1 MARKVTKAVIP
12 VAGLASRLLP
22 ATKAVPKAML
32 PVVDKP
38 VIQYI
43 VEEAAASGIEEV
55 IVVSSRGQH
64 SIEDHFDRYF
74 ELETRLNLAGKTAAL
89 EEVMKPASLVNMV
102 FVRQPEPLG
111 NGHAVLCAR
120 QLVGNEPF
128 AMLWGDDFVAPGPSG
143 EPCLTQMLRAFDKYD
158 SSILAAMRVPPEE
171 CNKYGMI
178 AADPVDERTL
188 RVHGIVEKP
197 AIDNSPS
204 DLAQVKGCILT
215 PEIFEILAR
224 TPAQKGNEIWLM
236 DAIQALI
243 ALQPVYAYIFEGRR
257 FDTGNAL
264 DYLKTNIE
272 VSLTRPDLAAALKTY
287 LRELVA
293 RLAGETG

>member
-12 VAGLASRLLP
+12 AAGLGSRLLP

-32 PVVDKP
+32 PIIDKP

-43 VEEAAASGIEEV
+43 VEEAAESGIEEV
-55 IVVSSRGQH
+55 IVVTSRGQQA
-64 SIEDHFDRYF
+64 IEDHFDRYF
-74 ELETRLNLAGKTAAL
+74 ELEARLGQAGKTGPL
-89 EEVMKPASLVNMV
+89 EAVIKPAKLANMV

-120 QLVGNEPF
+120 QIVGDEPF
-128 AMLWGDDFVAPGPSG
+128 AMLWGDDLVVPGPSG
-143 EPCLTQMLRAFDKYD
+143 EACLTQMLRAFEKYD
-158 SSILAAMRVPPEE
+158 GSILAAMRVPRNDW
-171 CNKYGMI
+171 NKYGMI

-188 RVHGIVEKP
+188 RVRSIVEKP
-197 AIDNSPS
+197 AIDKSPS

-224 TPAQKGNEIWLM
+224 TPAQQGNEIWLM
-236 DAIQALI
+236 DAIQQLI
-243 ALQPVYAYIFEGRR
+243 AVQPVFAYIFEGKR

-272 VSLTRPDLAAALKTY
+272 VALSRPDLADELKHY
-287 LRELVA
+287 LQGLVKE
-293 RLAGETG
+293 LAGDAG

>member
-1 MARKVTKAVIP
+1 MTRKVTKAVIP
-12 VAGLASRLLP
+12 AAGLGTRLLP
-22 ATKAVPKAML
+22 ATKAVPKEML

-55 IVVSSRGQH
+55 IVITSRGKH
-64 SIEDHFDRYF
+64 AIEDHFDRYF
-74 ELETRLNLAGKTAAL
+74 ELETRLKQLGKTAML
-89 EEVMKPASLVNMV
+89 EAVIKSATLVSVV

-120 QLVGNEPF
+120 QVVGNEPF

-143 EPCLTQMLRAFDKYD
+143 EPCLTQMMRAFDKYEG
-158 SSILAAMRVPPEE
+158 SVLAAMRVPREDW
-171 CNKYGMI
+171 NKYGMI
-178 AADPVDERTL
+178 AADPIDDTTL
-188 RVHGIVEKP
+188 RVRSIVEKP
-197 AIDNSPS
+197 AIEESPS

-215 PEIFEILAR
+215 PEIFELLAR

-243 ALQPVYAYIFEGRR
+243 SVQPVYAYIFEGRR

-264 DYLKTNIE
+264 EYLKANIE
-272 VSLTRPDLAAALKTY
+272 MSLNRPDIAGPLKQY
-287 LRELVA
+287 LRELVEG
-293 RLAGETG
+293 LAGNAG